1 MNSVLKFAAGS
12 AIVVCGLMCAPGVKA
27 EVSADV
33 FGRLQV
39 DMDQYNSDITELGS
53 GSELRRARI
62 GVKGKMDNDWSYKIE
77 YDFADEKLQDA
88 YARYGI
94 FTIGQ
99 FKPAQSLEIMTS
111 DKYLTFIERPAVGYL
126 TLARRLGV
134 SADFSGENWTA
145 SVAGFGQD
153 ADVKEAGLS
162 EGVGF
167 SGRVTYLPWKT
178 DKGLLHLGAWGSWE
192 QPQSTNTDTV
202 RIRAYPE
209 SHLTGVRL
217 IDTGTLGDV
226 DDVVKMGLEASLL
239 VDSVSV
245 QGEYIRA
252 DVNRSAPD
260 ALTPTPSLGF
270 DGYYVQASYMT
281 GGNSRAYKGGYYG
294 RTMATNAWEF
304 AIRYS
309 NLDLTG
315 GNDTSALPGQG
326 GEQNVLTL
334 GVNYYISPNM
344 RVMLNYLDIEAK
356 DFNDGRL
363 DESPS
368 AVNMRFAMDF

>member
-1 MNSVLKFAAGS
+1 MKRIFKPGMASGAVIIALGAVQAGR
-12 AIVVCGLMCAPGVKA
+12 A
-27 EVSADV
+27 EVTADI

-62 GVKGKMDNDWSYKIE
+62 GVKGELDNDWSYKLE

-88 YARYGI
+88 YAKNGI

-111 DKYLTFIERPAVGYL
+111 DKYLTFIERPAVGFL
-126 TLARRLGV
+126 TLARRLGIG
-134 SADFSGENWTA
+134 ANFSSENWTA
-145 SVAGFGQD
+145 ALSGFSQD
-153 ADVKEAGLS
+153 ADVKEIGLA
-162 EGVGF
+162 EGMGV

-178 DKGLLHLGAWGSWE
+178 DKGMLHLGAWGSWE
-192 QPQSTNTDTV
+192 QPQSTTAETV

-217 IDTGTLGDV
+217 IDTGTIEDV
-226 DDVVKMGLEASLL
+226 DDIVKMGLETSLM
-239 VDSVSV
+239 VGSVSV

-252 DVNRSAPD
+252 DVMRSAPD
-260 ALTPTPSLGF
+260 ALTPTPNFDF

-281 GGNSRAYKGGYYG
+281 GGNTRAYKDGYYG

-309 NLDLTG
+309 TLDLTG
-315 GNDTSALPGQG
+315 GSETAALPGKG

-334 GVNYYISPNM
+334 GVNYYINPNM

-356 DFNDGRL
+356 AYNDATPN
-363 DESPS
+363 ESPS
-368 AVNMRFAMDF
+368 AVNMRFALDF

>member
-1 MNSVLKFAAGS
+1 MKRIFKPGMASVTAIIGLGAMQAA
-12 AIVVCGLMCAPGVKA
+12 M
-27 EVSADV
+27 ADMTPDI

-62 GVKGKMDNDWSYKIE
+62 GVKGELGNDWSYKLE

-88 YARYGI
+88 YARHGI

-111 DKYLTFIERPAVGYL
+111 DKYLTFIERPAVGFL
-126 TLARRLGV
+126 TLARRLGIG
-134 SADFSGENWTA
+134 ADFSGENWTA
-145 SVAGFGQD
+145 AVAGFGQD
-153 ADVKEAGLS
+153 ADVKEIGLA
-162 EGVGF
+162 EGMGV

-192 QPQSTNTDTV
+192 QPQSTTAETV

-209 SHLTGVRL
+209 SHLTGIRL
-217 IDTGTLGDV
+217 IDTGTIENV
-226 DDVVKMGLEASLL
+226 DDIVKMGLETSLM
-239 VDSVSV
+239 VGSVSV

-252 DVNRSAPD
+252 DVIRSAPD
-260 ALTPTPSLGF
+260 ALTPTPNFDF

-281 GGNSRAYKGGYYG
+281 GGNTRAYKNGYYG

-309 NLDLTG
+309 TLDLTG
-315 GNDTSALPGQG
+315 GSETAALPGKG

-334 GVNYYISPNM
+334 GVNYYINPNI

-356 DFNDGRL
+356 AYNDATPN
-363 DESPS
+363 ESPS
-368 AVNMRFAMDF
+368 AVNMRFALDF